1 MVPRG
6 EQKPRSR
13 KAGCRT
19 DQSLEILVG
28 LGDCVAIKAY
38 ICRVPSNSAQMLDD
52 RRGLCSNR
60 LAQLDATVEAMDSP
74 CQDIAGSHVRLSSRS
89 YIVSDELDIMRRALR
104 DGQRATTAWVNA
116 RPTPRS
122 CVAGSTETG
131 PIPTIDER

>member
-89 YIVSDELDIMRRALR
+89 YIVSDELDIK
-104 DGQRATTAWVNA
+104 
-116 RPTPRS
+116 PIPP
-122 CVAGSTETG
+122 STEG
-131 PIPTIDER
+131 QSRGKLWWSAIVWNAL